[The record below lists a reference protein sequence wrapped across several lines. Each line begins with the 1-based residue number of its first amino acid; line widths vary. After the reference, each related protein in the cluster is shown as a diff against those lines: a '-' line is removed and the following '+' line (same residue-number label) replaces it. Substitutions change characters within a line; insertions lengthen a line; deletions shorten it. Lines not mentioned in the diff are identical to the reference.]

1 MQQSQDL
8 YESQH
13 RVPKKRFRPGVWGI
27 AAALVGLGLLA
38 GAVWMF
44 CQIRPV
50 NDRHYTSSPFPW
62 VGEQVTINSAIAW
75 WKSAKGDARME
86 MRTGYYPVA
95 RIRLGGGKG
104 KGLMTV
110 TFHDELNRQVGEAIH
125 MPYADGQFA
134 RREENWVRAEG
145 DVATCRVEAGYEN
158 KQEIVLRLIQPDMPL
173 WKVKVIYRP
182 EGERTAYFLGTVT
195 INPEEVKDENGAKE
209 ALKEEAPQEEVKV
222 EAAPE
227 MQSAEI
233 LPEGKG
239 E

>member
-8 YESQH
+8 YASEQ
-13 RVPKKRFRPGVWGI
+13 VKPKKKIRMGVW
-27 AAALVGLGLLA
+27 AVVAALMGLGVVA
-38 GAVWMF
+38 GAVWLF

-50 NDRHYTSSPFPW
+50 NERHYCSSPFPW
-62 VGEQVTINSAIAW
+62 GGDHVRVTSAMAW

-86 MRTGYYPVA
+86 MRAGYYPVA

-104 KGLMTV
+104 KGMMTV

-134 RREENWVRAEG
+134 RRDENWVRAEG

-158 KQEIVLRLIQPDMPL
+158 KQEIVLRLIQPEIPL

-182 EGERTAYFLGTVT
+182 EGERSAYFLGTVT
-195 INPEEVKDENGAKE
+195 INPEEVKDENDTKRDAMAEPDTLNDGSGNAT
-209 ALKEEAPQEEVKV
+209 AEV
-222 EAAPE
+222 
-227 MQSAEI
+227 
-233 LPEGKG
+233 LKG

>member
-8 YESQH
+8 YESENKQ
-13 RVPKKRFRPGVWGI
+13 PKKRFRIGVWGI
-27 AAALVGLGLLA
+27 IAALMGLGLAA

-62 VGEQVTINSAIAW
+62 VGEQVTVSSAMAW

-86 MRTGYYPVA
+86 MRAGYYPVA

-104 KGLMTV
+104 KGMMTV
-110 TFHDELNRQVGEAIH
+110 TFHDELDRQVGEAIH
-125 MPYADGQFA
+125 MPYADGQFT

-145 DVATCRVEAGYEN
+145 DIATCRVEAGYEN
-158 KQEIVLRLIQPDMPL
+158 KQEIVLRLIQPEMPL
-173 WKVKVIYRP
+173 WKVRVIYRP
-182 EGERTAYFLGTVT
+182 EGERTPYFLGTVT
-195 INPEEVKDENGAKE
+195 ISPEEVKDENGAKE
-209 ALKEEAPQEEVKV
+209 ALKEEAPQEEVKAEV
-222 EAAPE
+222 APE
-227 MQSAEI
+227 MTTGEL
-233 LPEGKG
+233 LPEVKG